1 VTDEQG
7 TAGIKFTLDDAWK
20 EMEEF
25 LARFKASGPAKT
37 EEELHKLN
45 AEFVVI
51 LERYTSRCVAAL
63 EREKAPELATGDR
76 KAIEP

>member
-1 VTDEQG
+1 VTHEQG
-7 TAGIKFTLDDAWK
+7 TAPTRFSLDDAWK

-45 AEFVVI
+45 AEFVAI
-51 LERYTSRCVAAL
+51 LERYNRPLHGGS
-63 EREKAPELATGDR
+63 
-76 KAIEP
+76 